1 MLIGMLFRCMLVVLG
16 SVKRMAVRDFG
27 MVCCFF
33 MMPGGRMLSGFF
45 VMPGGMF
52 VMFGSFLMVFVN
64 CVLFHDGLPVC
75 TNSEDTLPVYQ
86 RHDEENVTPFRDDH
100 RPVVAS
106 PEAGPSPSKSGEP
119 ISPRSMVNSP
129 NNP

>member
-16 SVKRMAVRDFG
+16 GVKRMAVRDFG

-33 MMPGGRMLSGFF
+33 MMPGRRMFSGFS

-52 VMFGSFLMVFVN
+52 VMFSSFLMVFVN

-75 TNSEDTLPVYQ
+75 TILKTRYQ
-86 RHDEENVTPFRDDH
+86 STNVTM
-100 RPVVAS
+100 
-106 PEAGPSPSKSGEP
+106 KK
-119 ISPRSMVNSP
+119 M
-129 NNP
+129 